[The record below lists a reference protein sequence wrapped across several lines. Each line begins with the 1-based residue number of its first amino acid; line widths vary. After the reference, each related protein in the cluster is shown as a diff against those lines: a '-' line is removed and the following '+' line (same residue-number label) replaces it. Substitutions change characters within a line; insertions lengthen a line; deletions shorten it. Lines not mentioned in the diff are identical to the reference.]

1 MGRYSYSDRLV
12 ADSLK
17 TVSIYYLRKHGY
29 LTEGNH
35 WGTLT
40 WSCRGEKTVSISFRT
55 YITEEEKYIEF
66 DYIITRRDSSKK
78 DNFEYKIPIETTDC
92 HFGGKRYWFR
102 CSLSKNGVYCGHR
115 VAKLYQGA
123 DYFAC
128 RHCYNLTYESR
139 NENPTYRGYPY
150 NEILLRNK
158 VDEIE
163 KTMRKRTYKGKLT
176 KKHMRI
182 RRIEKRM
189 LNPYVEDYILEEL
202 LYKV

>member
-40 WSCRGEKTVSISFRT
+40 WSCRGEKTGSISFRT

-66 DYIITRRDSSKK
+66 DYIITRRNSGKK

-150 NEILLRNK
+150 REILLRGK
-158 VDEIE
+158 IDQIE
-163 KTMRKRTYKGKLT
+163 EKMCKRTYKGKPT
-176 KKHMRI
+176 RKQKQIYRI
-182 RRIEKRM
+182 QKRM
-189 LNPYVEDYILEEL
+189 LNHYVSDEVLENM
-202 LYKV
+202 LYK